1 MAEGVRVPKE
11 AHESAVS
18 EYKAAVGKFE
28 TAQGEYKAAWEQSLA
43 RPDDNRLREY
53 VEVLRSAMR
62 KSETIM
68 LEAKSMMFKLEWEML
83 PEGTR
88 KNAALEDWNRVRGE
102 LDTVVRERDL
112 EIGRRRAQQQANIA
126 VRAQEKDADGRRPV
140 QQGQGKC
147 SVLGGNFYL
156 SQLWR
161 LVLFQP
167 TNCSCLDHSA
177 IGDYS

>member
-1 MAEGVRVPKE
+1 
-11 AHESAVS
+11 
-18 EYKAAVGKFE
+18 
-28 TAQGEYKAAWEQSLA
+28 
-43 RPDDNRLREY
+43 
-53 VEVLRSAMR
+53 
-62 KSETIM
+62 M

-88 KNAALEDWNRVRGE
+88 KNAALEDWNRVRRE
-102 LDTVVRERDL
+102 LDAIAREGDL
-112 EIGRRRAQQQANIA
+112 EIDRRSAQQQANIA
-126 VRAQEKDADGRRPV
+126 VRAQEKDADGRRPD
-140 QQGQGKC
+140 QQGLGKC

-156 SQLWR
+156 SRFGR